1 LHGARA
7 GKLLPPRSRTFLIG
21 DYHIMRQTLAAA
33 ASAFLLSGCAATA
46 IDAPMA
52 AAPLPS
58 DAPAFVPPAAN
69 VTSDLPRNA
78 APSLYRI
85 HVRPDMDAL
94 TFAANSS
101 VEIEVFEPS
110 DALVLHANNLDITK
124 AMLVQHD
131 GGTPRA
137 MQIAMDEAAQTV
149 RFADGAPIVPGRYRL
164 DTDYTGTINTQANGL
179 FALDYPDKR
188 TGDPKRGLFTQFEAP
203 DARRFAPMFDE
214 PSYKAVFELSADV
227 PAEMMPLS
235 NMPIASTEDFGPLKR
250 VVFEPSPIMS
260 SYLLFF
266 GLGDFERRAKIA
278 PDGTEVGI
286 VAPTGSGDQMDYA
299 LDELAILMPYFNEYF
314 GVDYP
319 LPKLDNIAGPGSS
332 QFFGAME
339 NWGAIFTFER
349 ILLVDPAITS
359 PGVQQSL
366 TGTQAHEVAHQ
377 WFGNIV
383 TMAWW
388 DDLWLNEGFASWMA
402 TKATDNF
409 HPEWY
414 PLLSRVGGRE
424 GAMGVDSIVTTHPVV
439 QEVRTVSEIGQ
450 AFDTIAYQKGE
461 AVISMLEAYAGEDV
475 WREGIRTY
483 MQRHKYDNTKSEDL
497 WRAVEDAG
505 ASDLTAIAYD
515 FTRQEGVPLV
525 RVESAVCDG
534 GTTRVAL
541 SQSQFSVD
549 RKDEVAADPT
559 SWRVPL
565 RIGIAGN
572 AAQRQVL
579 QGDAT
584 YTLEGCG
591 PLIVNGGQLGYFRTL
606 YPETELVKLAQAMPA
621 LPPIEQLGIYRDQ
634 IALGSVGYQDL
645 GPALDLLAAIPV
657 DANPVVAQSAIS
669 RFADMYD
676 VLGDDQTAEKAK
688 LRAVASAIW
697 RPRLEQLGFEPRA
710 GESLADAQ
718 LRTSLIGA
726 LGTMGDEEVVE
737 QASTRFAALA
747 DDPRSLD
754 GPLKTTWL
762 NIAASKA
769 TPQQWTLL
777 AELAAKSTSSVEQQ
791 TYYALLG
798 AAEDE
803 ALARRALALALSGEA
818 GLTTS
823 GRIINAVAGS
833 NGDLAA
839 NFVLDNRTAIDALI
853 DDSGKPRFYARTFYG
868 VEDDATIERIRAY
881 RATLAEDE
889 GKPIDQALIYLA
901 ENNRFLPQNRAQ
913 LIAWLATR

>member
-1 LHGARA
+1 
-7 GKLLPPRSRTFLIG
+7 
-21 DYHIMRQTLAAA
+21 
-33 ASAFLLSGCAATA
+33 
-46 IDAPMA
+46 
-52 AAPLPS
+52 
-58 DAPAFVPPAAN
+58 
-69 VTSDLPRNA
+69 
-78 APSLYRI
+78 
-85 HVRPDMDAL
+85 
-94 TFAANSS
+94 
-101 VEIEVFEPS
+101 
-110 DALVLHANNLDITK
+110 
-124 AMLVQHD
+124 
-131 GGTPRA
+131 
-137 MQIAMDEAAQTV
+137 
-149 RFADGAPIVPGRYRL
+149 
-164 DTDYTGTINTQANGL
+164 
-179 FALDYPDKR
+179 
-188 TGDPKRGLFTQFEAP
+188 
-203 DARRFAPMFDE
+203 
-214 PSYKAVFELSADV
+214 
-227 PAEMMPLS
+227 
-235 NMPIASTEDFGPLKR
+235 
-250 VVFEPSPIMS
+250 
-260 SYLLFF
+260 
-266 GLGDFERRAKIA
+266 
-278 PDGTEVGI
+278 
-286 VAPTGSGDQMDYA
+286 
-299 LDELAILMPYFNEYF
+299 
-314 GVDYP
+314 
-319 LPKLDNIAGPGSS
+319 
-332 QFFGAME
+332 
-339 NWGAIFTFER
+339 
-349 ILLVDPAITS
+349 
-359 PGVQQSL
+359 
-366 TGTQAHEVAHQ
+366 
-377 WFGNIV
+377 
-383 TMAWW
+383 
-388 DDLWLNEGFASWMA
+388 
-402 TKATDNF
+402 
-409 HPEWY
+409 
-414 PLLSRVGGRE
+414 
-424 GAMGVDSIVTTHPVV
+424 VV